1 MAGDSVDPRRP
12 HCAPTPDHRL
22 GGLLAGLLLIS
33 AQLSV
38 ALASPASLREMLAR
52 FETTEE
58 GRAVPCGVVFL
69 PLDAMGSAP
78 TRASDAVRHGA
89 DRELVPASLAKIP
102 TSALALELLGPG
114 FTFRTG
120 VLVAGAITGDTLRG
134 DLIIRGGGDPFLVS
148 ERLWLLAR
156 EIRLAGVAEVTGDL
170 VIDTGWLAPDTLDPT
185 RTLGR
190 EISDRPYAARL
201 SALPVNFNSAGFRLR
216 PAARPGPTATAEIN
230 PRPDGYLRLES
241 TLQTGPA
248 GRGEEWTLE
257 LTPLPDGEL
266 ARVHGRVPAGGAA
279 PIEYRSVRDPD
290 RFAAAMLR
298 SFLAEAGI
306 RIRGRDRVAP
316 APVEAKSLLEFPS
329 PPLRELVGSA
339 QRYSNNLMA
348 DQIAMALAAKVIEPD
363 TIEAKLERSGRAN
376 LTSGAALI
384 TSYLHHA
391 GGAGPGVRQL
401 DGSGLHPGSRI
412 SADALARV
420 LARAWG
426 RFDSA
431 PEFAASLAVPGEDG
445 TLRRRF
451 EGVPIRL
458 RGKTGT
464 MSTPPSSGLAG
475 YLEDRGRPVAFVILM
490 NPNSGAKW
498 DHARLRDL
506 QESWVREYLR

>member
-1 MAGDSVDPRRP
+1 MAGDSVAPP
-12 HCAPTPDHRL
+12 HPHRAHTPGHRI
-22 GGLLAGLLLIS
+22 GGLLAGFLLIS
-33 AQLSV
+33 SNLPL
-38 ALASPASLREMLAR
+38 ALASPASLQEELAR
-52 FETTEE
+52 FETSEE
-58 GRAVPCGVVFL
+58 GRAVPCGIVFL
-69 PLDAMGSAP
+69 PLDALGSTP
-78 TRASDAVRHGA
+78 IRASDAVRHGA

-102 TSALALELLGPG
+102 TCALALELLGPG

-134 DLIIRGGGDPFLVS
+134 DLIFRGGGDPFLVS

-156 EIRLAGVAEVTGDL
+156 EIRLAGIAEVTGDL

-185 RTLGR
+185 RAFGR
-190 EISDRPYAARL
+190 EISVRPYAARL
-201 SALPVNFNSAGFRLR
+201 SALPVNFNAAGFRLR
-216 PAARPGPTATAEIN
+216 PAARPGPTATAEID
-230 PRPDGYLRLES
+230 PKPHGYLRLES

-266 ARVHGRVPAGGAA
+266 ARLRGSVPAGGAA
-279 PIEYRSVRDPD
+279 TIEYRSVRDPD

-298 SFLAEAGI
+298 SFLADAGI

-316 APVEAKSLLEFPS
+316 APVEARLLLEFPS
-329 PPLRELVGSA
+329 PPLRELAGSA

-348 DQIAMALAAKVIEPD
+348 DQIAMALAAGASGP
-363 TIEAKLERSGRAN
+363 GRAN
-376 LTSGAALI
+376 LTAGAELI
-384 TSYLHHA
+384 TSYLHSA
-391 GGAGPGVRQL
+391 GAAGSGVRQL

-412 SADALARV
+412 SAEALARV
-420 LARAWG
+420 LARAWS

-451 EGVPIRL
+451 DGAPIRL

-464 MSTPPSSGLAG
+464 MSTPPSGGLAG

-490 NPNSGAKW
+490 NPTPGAKW